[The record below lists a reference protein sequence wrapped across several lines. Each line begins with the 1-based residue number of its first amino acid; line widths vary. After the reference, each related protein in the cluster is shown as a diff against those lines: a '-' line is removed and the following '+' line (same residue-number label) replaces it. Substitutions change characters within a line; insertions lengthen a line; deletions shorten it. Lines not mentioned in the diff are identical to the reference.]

1 MIRVLRTLALIGVV
15 LGLPAARVAADD
27 MTGADMATIVLD
39 QVERRVIGDYYQR
52 QYDEWVAE
60 ENQGNKKS
68 KNKKDG
74 LPPGLAK
81 REQLP
86 PGLQKQLERNGR
98 LPPGLEA
105 RALPDDLIYQLRP
118 RPIGYE
124 FRQVD
129 NKVLLIQSATDLII
143 DALTVAAVDAE

>member
-1 MIRVLRTLALIGVV
+1 MGMALAFAVV
-15 LGLPAARVAADD
+15 LCFASPRAEADD
-27 MTGADMATIVLD
+27 MTGADIARIVLD
-39 QVERRVIGDYYQR
+39 QAERRIIGDYYQR
-52 QYDEWVAE
+52 RYDEWVAE

-68 KNKKDG
+68 KNKKSG

-129 NKVLLIQSATDLII
+129 NKVLLIQSATNLIV
-143 DALTVAAVDAE
+143 DALTVAAIDAE